1 MNNKGEISLVRKSI
15 DWFLVSDEDEAFYL
29 RVYTAGDYRYHGADM
44 GILVS
49 RGRFQT
55 DDRKLTNRAKAWVA
69 AINRQFEAIP
79 VSGGS
84 APVPPPRNDTS
95 KMF

>member
-1 MNNKGEISLVRKSI
+1 
-15 DWFLVSDEDEAFYL
+15 
-29 RVYTAGDYRYHGADM
+29 M

-55 DDRKLTNRAKAWVA
+55 DDRKLTQRAKDWVA
-69 AINRQFEAIP
+69 AIHRQFDALP
-79 VSGGS
+79 LTGSS
-84 APVPPPRNDTS
+84 APVLPPADTTQ

>member
-1 MNNKGEISLVRKSI
+1 
-15 DWFLVSDEDEAFYL
+15 
-29 RVYTAGDYRYHGADM
+29 M

-55 DDRKLTNRAKAWVA
+55 DDRKLNERAKKWVA

-79 VSGGS
+79 VTGSS
-84 APVPPPRNDTS
+84 APVPPPMNDS
-95 KMF
+95 NKMF